1 VQGKCSP
8 LKFDGCVIYLE
19 FVFQNNNVEYLCF
32 CYQAPI
38 PPPRPLNSNTA
49 LVQRL
54 IPDIPTAYNEKVVAF
69 LRQANIMDILKERH
83 AAIATSQSLRD
94 KVNAIR
100 VDGTV
105 ALDRLCDDIDLTI
118 LLR

>member
-1 VQGKCSP
+1 V
-8 LKFDGCVIYLE
+8 
-19 FVFQNNNVEYLCF
+19 
-32 CYQAPI
+32 
-38 PPPRPLNSNTA
+38 PPPRPLNGNTA